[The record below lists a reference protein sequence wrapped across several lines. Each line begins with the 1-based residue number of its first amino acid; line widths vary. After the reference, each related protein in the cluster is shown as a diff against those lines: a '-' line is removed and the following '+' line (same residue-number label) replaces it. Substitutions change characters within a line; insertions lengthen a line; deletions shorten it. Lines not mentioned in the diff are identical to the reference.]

1 MMVVL
6 RYLLLTITAICFVT
20 LSYEIWNSL
29 GEGIFPWG
37 AYGLWASLILNFIY
51 LIWSAPSNRWI
62 TNKKS
67 PPAKVTDGLEGEN
80 T

>member
-20 LSYEIWNSL
+20 LSYEIWNAF
-29 GEGIFPWG
+29 GEAIFPWG

-51 LIWSAPSNRWI
+51 LIWSAPKQSRDHEQE
-62 TNKKS
+62 KPVS
-67 PPAKVTDGLEGEN
+67 QGD
-80 T
+80 